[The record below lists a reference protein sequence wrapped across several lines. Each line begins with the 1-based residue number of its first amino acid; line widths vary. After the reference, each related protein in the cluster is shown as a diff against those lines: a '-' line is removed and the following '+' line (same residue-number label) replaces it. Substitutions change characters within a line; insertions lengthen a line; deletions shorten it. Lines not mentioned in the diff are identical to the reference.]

1 MWWGGGVDYNL
12 SINCFIYFRGRGGVM
27 EIQMVA
33 VLNSRLSELIII
45 KGFRSYC
52 LFGVG
57 VSFSAFIGL
66 LAQTNK

>member
-1 MWWGGGVDYNL
+1 
-12 SINCFIYFRGRGGVM
+12 M